1 MNVLMLKTP
10 LVERIDRWATSGK
23 AKSIMLHP
31 SDYYILVKAGHLDTI
46 KQKYDL
52 EVKCLGGERALREWM
67 KDKTSESEEGE

>member
-23 AKSIMLHP
+23 ARSILLHP
-31 SDYYILVKAGHLDTI
+31 SDFFVLSKAGHVDTM

-52 EVKCLGGERALREWM
+52 EVRCLGGEKGLKEWM
-67 KDKTSESEEGE
+67 KEKMREGDPEE